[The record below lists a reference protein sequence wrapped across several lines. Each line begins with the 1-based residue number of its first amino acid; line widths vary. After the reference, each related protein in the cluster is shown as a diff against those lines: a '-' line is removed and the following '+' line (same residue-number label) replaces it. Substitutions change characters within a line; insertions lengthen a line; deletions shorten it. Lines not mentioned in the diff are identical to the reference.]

1 MKDWLKILISLSV
14 GIILTLIGAYVQ
26 LSFNSLYRDIDRHQ
40 KCIEELRANKA
51 ESVFVEKRF
60 EVLFN
65 KVERIENLNGP
76 R

>member
-26 LSFNSLYRDIDRHQ
+26 LSLNSLYRDIDRHQ